1 MRRSDALFNR
11 GFRAALLAAGL
22 AASAALLI
30 SQAPPAPRAP
40 APLPDF
46 PPDEIIL
53 RAMKDEMVRSFQLG
67 TFGGADLPYFISYSL
82 TDSENLNISSTLGA
96 TVNVSRSHFRSPSIE
111 VRVGSYQMDNTGH
124 VNSGAYS
131 GSRFDD
137 SWPLDDNY
145 RNLRDGFWLST
156 DREFKTALESIG
168 RKRASLNNAAAPP
181 DALPD
186 YSPADPVM
194 KIPKLSHGTV
204 DTDAWAARAN
214 RLSAVFKPYPEVLSS
229 SVSMIVVDGIT
240 SQLTSEGT
248 AIRYADGLTWVQG
261 KGEGQA
267 PDGMVVHDAASV
279 QTLEMAR
286 FPTDPDL
293 RNTFTA
299 VAENIRALTKAPA
312 GEAYTGPVLFEPRAA
327 AQLMA
332 QMVNDSLRVQRR
344 PVSEPGRPA
353 NIVPSEWESRM
364 GARVLP
370 DFLDVTD
377 DPTQTMWNGKPLT
390 GSYEF
395 DMEGVPA
402 KAVNV
407 VEKGV
412 LKSFL
417 TTRQPVKGFTGSNG
431 HARLPGNYGAYSPGI
446 SNLFVKTTSRRPLA
460 DLRRE
465 MLDMVTRLGKP
476 YGIVVRKLDFPFSG
490 SGGEYQAMAQANAQ
504 SGGSARPVSPPLL
517 AYRVYPD
524 GREELVRGLRFHGL
538 STRTLRDILGA
549 SAETEL
555 FDFVNTTAPLALLGS
570 GGYLAGTSVVSPGLL
585 FEEIEFEV
593 PREQLPKPPTVPP
606 PPVQP

>member
-1 MRRSDALFNR
+1 
-11 GFRAALLAAGL
+11 
-22 AASAALLI
+22 
-30 SQAPPAPRAP
+30 
-40 APLPDF
+40 
-46 PPDEIIL
+46 
-53 RAMKDEMVRSFQLG
+53 
-67 TFGGADLPYFISYSL
+67 
-82 TDSENLNISSTLGA
+82 
-96 TVNVSRSHFRSPSIE
+96 
-111 VRVGSYQMDNTGH
+111 
-124 VNSGAYS
+124 
-131 GSRFDD
+131 
-137 SWPLDDNY
+137 
-145 RNLRDGFWLST
+145 
-156 DREFKTALESIG
+156 
-168 RKRASLNNAAAPP
+168 
-181 DALPD
+181 
-186 YSPADPVM
+186 
-194 KIPKLSHGTV
+194 
-204 DTDAWAARAN
+204 
-214 RLSAVFKPYPEVLSS
+214 
-229 SVSMIVVDGIT
+229 
-240 SQLTSEGT
+240 
-248 AIRYADGLTWVQG
+248 
-261 KGEGQA
+261 
-267 PDGMVVHDAASV
+267 
-279 QTLEMAR
+279 
-286 FPTDPDL
+286 
-293 RNTFTA
+293 
-299 VAENIRALTKAPA
+299 
-312 GEAYTGPVLFEPRAA
+312 VLFEPRAA

-332 QMVNDSLRVQRR
+332 QMVNDNLRLQRR
-344 PVSEPGRPA
+344 PVSEPGRSA

-460 DLRRE
+460 DLRTE
-465 MLDMVTRLGKP
+465 MLDMVMRLGKP
-476 YGIVVRKLDFPFSG
+476 YGIVVRKLDYPFSG

-524 GREELVRGLRFHGL
+524 GREELVRGLRFHAL